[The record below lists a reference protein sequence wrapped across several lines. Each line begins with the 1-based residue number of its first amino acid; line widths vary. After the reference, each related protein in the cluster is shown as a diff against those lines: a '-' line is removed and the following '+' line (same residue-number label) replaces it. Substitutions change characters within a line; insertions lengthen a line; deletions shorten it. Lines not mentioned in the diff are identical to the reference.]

1 MAEDSLTRESLE
13 SILNLVKTSEK
24 TDVLRETCEWAINKL
39 MEVDVEGQI
48 GAKKNEQSE
57 DRETRRNGYRR
68 PKTPYETR
76 VGGIKLKIPKL
87 REGTYYPDWLLERQ
101 QPTEQ
106 ALLGVILEAYINGVS
121 TRKMTKVIEET
132 GLDGVDKSKVSRMN
146 QQLDE
151 RVKAFQN
158 RRLDGPYAYLYL
170 DATQVKVREDG
181 QVQNSTVVIA
191 FGVNSEGYR
200 EVLGFAMGAVETEA
214 FWLDFLRG
222 LKRRGLNGV
231 KMVSSDAHEGLKNAL
246 NQVFENALWNRCRT
260 HFANNLVSY
269 VPESREDEVRQR
281 LNLVYEQ
288 PSYQEAHS
296 KACKLVTW
304 LDEQGWENAVNC
316 LDQAKEDILAHMHF
330 PRDHWRRLRTTNPIE
345 RLNREVKRR
354 TDSVGIFPH
363 RKAVRRL
370 AGMVLVEQHES
381 WLSGRRYFSKES
393 MEDLLNQSESTS
405 KKVVEIG

>member
-1 MAEDSLTRESLE
+1 MAEESLTRESLE
-13 SILNLVKTSEK
+13 SILKLVKTSEE
-24 TDVLRETCEWAINKL
+24 TDVLRETCEWAINQL

-48 GAKKNEQSE
+48 GAKKNEHSE
-57 DRETRRNGYRR
+57 ERETHRNGYRY

-76 VGGIKLKIPKL
+76 VGGVKLKIPKL
-87 REGTYYPDWLLERQ
+87 RDGTYYPDWLLERQ

-121 TRKMTKVIEET
+121 TRTMNKVVEET
-132 GLDGVDKSKVSRMN
+132 GLDGIDKSKVSRIN

-151 RVKAFQN
+151 RVKAFQS
-158 RRLDGPYAYLYL
+158 RRLDGPYAYVYF

-181 QVQNSTVVIA
+181 QVQPATVVIG
-191 FGVNSEGYR
+191 FGVNSDGYR
-200 EVLGFAMGAVETEA
+200 EILGFAMGAVETQA
-214 FWLDFLRG
+214 FWLDFLRS
-222 LKRRGLNGV
+222 LRRRGLTGV
-231 KMVSSDAHEGLKNAL
+231 RMVSSDAHEGLKMAL
-246 NQVFENALWNRCRT
+246 NQVFEEAIWNRCRT

-288 PSYQEAHS
+288 PDYEEGIQ
-296 KACKLVTW
+296 KAQKLVSW
-304 LDEQGWENAVNC
+304 FDENGWEKAANC
-316 LDQAKEDILAHMHF
+316 LDEAKEDILAHMHF

-354 TDSVGIFPH
+354 TNSVGIFPH

-370 AGMVLVEQHES
+370 AGMVLVEQHEA
-381 WLSGRRYFSKES
+381 WLNGRRYFSKES
-393 MEDLLNQSESTS
+393 MQNLLKQSESTN
-405 KKVVEIG
+405 KKVVKIS